1 LSGVSAHGPQG
12 MIDIEHPSG
21 KITIDLDADFTVEV
35 PIMRRAA
42 LVRTARLVMEGN
54 LLVPAGIL

>member
-1 LSGVSAHGPQG
+1 MA
-12 MIDIEHPSG
+12 IDS
-21 KITIDLDADFTVEV
+21 DADFTVEV

-54 LLVPAGIL
+54 LHVPSGIL